1 MNSTNCTK
9 VISIL
14 RFGWWNQRGLVSSEI
29 HQLIIMAIRGHE
41 VTEALPYIGSIIKWR
56 WFLYKVNKKSRI
68 KEERRILTW
77 RKWRWPSRSSSA
89 ARTACRLRASA
100 MVAAAAAS
108 CSRPQSP
115 HPPCRR
121 HPLTTTRPSGAR
133 RRQQRWAEAERER
146 MAWLRLSWRSQMR
159 SCSPAAD
166 DDDAGNLISSQEW
179 LVADGGEESRAHLG
193 TIAGEAGFFFY
204 FFSFRILLTI
214 LFFFLNHHY
223 MLVCH
228 VITK

>member
-1 MNSTNCTK
+1 
-9 VISIL
+9 
-14 RFGWWNQRGLVSSEI
+14 
-29 HQLIIMAIRGHE
+29 
-41 VTEALPYIGSIIKWR
+41 
-56 WFLYKVNKKSRI
+56 
-68 KEERRILTW
+68 
-77 RKWRWPSRSSSA
+77 
-89 ARTACRLRASA
+89 
-100 MVAAAAAS
+100 
-108 CSRPQSP
+108 
-115 HPPCRR
+115 
-121 HPLTTTRPSGAR
+121 
-133 RRQQRWAEAERER
+133 
-146 MAWLRLSWRSQMR
+146 MR